1 MTKQKIQLDDAVGLE
16 HYSPIKRPTN
26 PKPEPKP
33 DSKPKPK
40 S

>member
-16 HYSPIKRPTN
+16 HYPPRKRPTN